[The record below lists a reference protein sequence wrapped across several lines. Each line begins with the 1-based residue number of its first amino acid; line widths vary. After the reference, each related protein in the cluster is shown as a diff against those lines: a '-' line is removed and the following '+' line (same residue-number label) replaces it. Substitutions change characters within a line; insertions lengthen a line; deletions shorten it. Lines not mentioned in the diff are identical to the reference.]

1 MNPNLLQDEK
11 ISYRPVYF
19 AYLSFVV
26 LASVW
31 VIMQALLF
39 YRFGLVT
46 GFEAE
51 KYINEANYFLTN
63 GTVSTSN
70 YWLYSVQI
78 FLIAA
83 ALKLKTGLLSV
94 AFVQLLFNAWATWSF
109 YKFITGISNR
119 QTAITI
125 TLLLILNYPLQTFN
139 TSLQTESLFY
149 SFTILFSCFLLRLK
163 GLTARNLT
171 KVILFLLLISF
182 TRPTGVLLVPCSFLY
197 LFFRFFRPFSM
208 FVKSMITIAVSICF
222 LFFLNAALGS
232 GGGLDF
238 MLPFRDERIICGVP
252 TLPGFIDIK
261 TTDNPNSIIGL
272 LYYITHNPGQFMRLA
287 LLRSKAFFGLTRSY
301 YSLSH
306 NFYLCVYFYPLYLF
320 VILSWRSWFKKNK
333 FLLLY
338 CVSVIAINWLTV
350 ILTCDDWHNRFFL
363 SITPYIYILAIPAL
377 QKLTGKLNIDGKKQI
392 AQSRSLSDTN
402 HTRS

>member
-1 MNPNLLQDEK
+1 MNPQLPQHEK
-11 ISYRPVYF
+11 ISDRFLYF
-19 AYLSFVV
+19 SYLPFLV
-26 LASVW
+26 LASIW

-51 KYINEANYFLTN
+51 KYINEANHLLEN

-94 AFVQLLFNAWATWSF
+94 AFVQLLVNSWATYSF
-109 YKFITGISNR
+109 YKFIAGISNR
-119 QTAITI
+119 QTAFSI

-163 GLTARNLT
+163 NLTAGSLI
-171 KVILFLLLISF
+171 KVLLFLLLISF
-182 TRPTGVLLVPCSFLY
+182 TRPTGLLLVPCSFLY
-197 LFFRFFRPFSM
+197 LFFQFFRPFSM
-208 FVKSMITIAVSICF
+208 FVKFIITIAVSICF

-261 TTDNPNSIIGL
+261 TSDNPNSIFGL
-272 LYYITHNPGQFMRLA
+272 LYYITHNTGQFMHLA

-306 NFYLCVYFYPLYLF
+306 NFYLCVYFFPLYIL
-320 VILSWRSWFKKNK
+320 VILSWPSWLKKNK

-338 CVSVIAINWLTV
+338 CISVIAINWITV

-363 SITPYIYILAIPAL
+363 SITPYIYILATPAL
-377 QKLTGKLNIDGKKQI
+377 QKLTGKLNIDGKKQM
-392 AQSRSLSDTN
+392 A
-402 HTRS
+402 

>member
-1 MNPNLLQDEK
+1 MNSLLPQHENIGDRSLYF
-11 ISYRPVYF
+11 SYLPF
-19 AYLSFVV
+19 LV
-26 LASVW
+26 LALIW
-31 VIMQALLF
+31 VIMQTLLF

-46 GFEAE
+46 GFEAGT
-51 KYINEANYFLTN
+51 YINEANHLLEN

-94 AFVQLLFNAWATWSF
+94 AFVQLLFNSWATYSF
-109 YKFITGISNR
+109 YKFIAGISSR
-119 QTAITI
+119 QTAFTI

-163 GLTARNLT
+163 KLTAGSLA
-171 KVILFLLLISF
+171 KVILFLLVISF
-182 TRPTGVLLVPCSFLY
+182 TRPTGLLLVPCSFLY

-208 FVKSMITIAVSICF
+208 FVKSIITIAVSICF

-252 TLPGFIDIK
+252 TLPGFIDLK
-261 TTDNPNSIIGL
+261 TSDNPNSVFGL
-272 LYYITHNPGQFMRLA
+272 LYYITHNTGQFMRLA

-306 NFYLCVYFYPLYLF
+306 NFYLCAYFFPLYIL
-320 VILSWRSWFKKNK
+320 VVLSWRSWFKKNK

-338 CVSVIAINWLTV
+338 CISVIAINWITV

-363 SITPYIYILAIPAL
+363 SIAPYIYILATPTL

-392 AQSRSLSDTN
+392 A
-402 HTRS
+402 

>member
-1 MNPNLLQDEK
+1 MNAQLPQQEK
-11 ISYRPVYF
+11 ISARFLSSP
-19 AYLSFVV
+19 YLPLLV
-26 LASVW
+26 LASIW
-31 VIMQALLF
+31 IIMQVILF

-51 KYINEANYFLTN
+51 KYIYEANYFLTN
-63 GTVSTSN
+63 GTVSTPN

-83 ALKLKTGLLSV
+83 AVKLKMGLFSV
-94 AFVQLLFNAWATWSF
+94 AFLQLLFSALAAYAF
-109 YKFITGISNR
+109 YKFIAGISNW
-119 QTAITI
+119 QTAFIL
-125 TLLLILNYPLQTFN
+125 TLLLIANYPLQTFN

-163 GLTARNLT
+163 KLTAGNLV
-171 KVILFLLLISF
+171 KIILFLLLISF

-197 LFFRFFRPFSM
+197 LFFRFFKPFTV
-208 FVKSMITIAVSICF
+208 FVKSIITIAVSIGF

-232 GGGLDF
+232 GGALDF

-261 TTDNPNSIIGL
+261 TTENPNSLFGL
-272 LYYITHNPGQFMRLA
+272 LYYITHNMGQFLRLA
-287 LLRSKAFFGLTRSY
+287 LLRSKAFFGITRSY
-301 YSLSH
+301 YSLPH
-306 NFYLCVYFYPLYLF
+306 NFYLCLYFYPLYVL
-320 VILSWRSWFKKNK
+320 VALSWRNWLKKNK

-338 CVSVIAINWLTV
+338 CTSVIAINWLTV

-363 SITPYIYILAIPAL
+363 SITPYIYILAMPIV
-377 QKLTGKLNIDGKKQI
+377 QQLTGKLK
-392 AQSRSLSDTN
+392 S
-402 HTRS
+402 

>member
-1 MNPNLLQDEK
+1 MNPQLPQHEK
-11 ISYRPVYF
+11 ISDRFLYF
-19 AYLSFVV
+19 SYLPFLV
-26 LASVW
+26 LASIW

-51 KYINEANYFLTN
+51 KYINEANHLLEN

-94 AFVQLLFNAWATWSF
+94 AFVQLLVNSWATYSF
-109 YKFITGISNR
+109 YKFIAGISNR
-119 QTAITI
+119 QTAFSI

-163 GLTARNLT
+163 NLT
-171 KVILFLLLISF
+171 VRKPYQGPFIFAPDFIYPAH
-182 TRPTGVLLVPCSFLY
+182 RAATGSLSFLY

-208 FVKSMITIAVSICF
+208 FVKFIITIAVSICF

-261 TTDNPNSIIGL
+261 TSDNPNSIFGL
-272 LYYITHNPGQFMRLA
+272 LYYITHNTGQFMHLA

-306 NFYLCVYFYPLYLF
+306 NFYLCVYFFPLYIL
-320 VILSWRSWFKKNK
+320 VILSWPSWLKKNK

-338 CVSVIAINWLTV
+338 CISVIAINWITV

-363 SITPYIYILAIPAL
+363 SITPYIYILATPAL

-392 AQSRSLSDTN
+392 A
-402 HTRS
+402 